1 MQQPL
6 TDPDTHPLHVPTCTT
21 PSGGT
26 IPTEVRSVAGSNSFF
41 VSTPTCIKSEA
52 APIVSLQS
60 LESPAMQL
68 VQFPSAMQ
76 SLQPTSQSLQ
86 FPSASQS
93 LQLTSVMS
101 VSISDTVSITITSAY
116 ITATS
121 ACIHAIDI
129 SKATRCTNKV
139 FTSMQNQLQ
148 QP

>member
-52 APIVSLQS
+52 TPIVSLQS
-60 LESPAMQL
+60 LFESPAMQL
-68 VQFPSAMQ
+68 V
-76 SLQPTSQSLQ
+76 QPTSQSLQ

-101 VSISDTVSITITSAY
+101 VSISNTVSITITSAY

-129 SKATRCTNKV
+129 SKATRCTNKI